1 MPQMAPIGW
10 LSLFI
15 IFIIL
20 FMIFNMMNYYSF
32 IYSMPKPKSMNL
44 INKTNLMNS
53 LNWKW

>member
-15 IFIIL
+15 IFSIA
-20 FMIFNMMNYYSF
+20 FVIFNMMNYYS
-32 IYSMPKPKSMNL
+32 YTPSMPKSEL
-44 INKTNLMNS
+44 INKTQSTNS

>member
-15 IFIIL
+15 IFSIT

-32 IYSMPKPKSMNL
+32 NSSMPKSNL
-44 INKTNLMNS
+44 TEKTYSINS

>member
-15 IFIIL
+15 IFTLTFML
-20 FMIFNMMNYYSF
+20 FSMMNYYAFLPPTPKTSQLNQTSF
-32 IYSMPKPKSMNL
+32 
-44 INKTNLMNS
+44 NS